1 MTAAAFDLN
10 PNFTGPGRPGDL
22 LVREELADELA
33 QHGIVSRGLEE
44 TLAATRERAI
54 GRALVRT
61 WEELPEARA
70 SYEARKALFESV
82 PTGRRP
88 KLVMDPDVARLEIL
102 RLERCPNPN
111 EYLDRIN
118 ELRVDVLGMEPTE
131 GYGEE
136 AMSDPILREDQIT
149 RSEAKWKTFLAL
161 GHHGQ
166 LEAVAMETDVEFL
179 KRAKHGPRAAVTPRV
194 REAIGARIKELEAE

>member
-33 QHGIVSRGLEE
+33 QYGIVSRGLEE
-44 TLAATRERAI
+44 SLAARRERAI

-61 WEELPEARA
+61 WEEPPDARS
-70 SYEARKALFESV
+70 SYEERKALFSSGV
-82 PTGRRP
+82 PSGQKP
-88 KLVMDPDVARLEIL
+88 KLAMDPALAHAEIQ

-111 EYLDRIN
+111 DYLDRIN
-118 ELRVDVLGMEPTE
+118 ELRVDVLGLEPNPP
-131 GYGEE
+131 YGET
-136 AMSDPILREDQIT
+136 ADPILREDQIT
-149 RSEAKWKTFLAL
+149 RAEAKWKTFLAL

-166 LEAVAMETDVEFL
+166 LEAVEIEDDVEFL
-179 KRAKHGPRAAVTPRV
+179 KKALHGPRADVTPKV
-194 REAIGARIKELEAE
+194 RQAIKVRMATLEAK